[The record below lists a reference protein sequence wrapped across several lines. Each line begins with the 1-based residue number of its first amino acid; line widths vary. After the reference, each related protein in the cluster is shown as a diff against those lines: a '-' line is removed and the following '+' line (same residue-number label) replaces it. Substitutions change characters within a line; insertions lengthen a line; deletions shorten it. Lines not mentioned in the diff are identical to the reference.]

1 MIPTTPTTPT
11 TLTTLTTPTTPT
23 TLTTLTTKTIDKY
36 IEQLSDTEKNMI
48 KIAEQTLGSSFN
60 ISRSLGYIKWKE
72 TE

>member
-1 MIPTTPTTPT
+1 MINNTTITTDTTEKTTEKPTKKTTE
-11 TLTTLTTPTTPT
+11 
-23 TLTTLTTKTIDKY
+23 KTIDKY

-72 TE
+72 AEKL